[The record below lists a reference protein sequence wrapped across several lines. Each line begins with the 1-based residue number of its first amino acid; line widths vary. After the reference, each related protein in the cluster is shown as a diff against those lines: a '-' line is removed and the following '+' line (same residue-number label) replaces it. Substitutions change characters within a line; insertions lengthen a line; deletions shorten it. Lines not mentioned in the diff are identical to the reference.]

1 MHVAHISKVT
11 GIAGSET
18 HLLMLLP
25 GLAGQGVDVT
35 MIMLEDPSR
44 RADDFY
50 EAMSAKGIT
59 VERVEIG
66 SHIDLTLTKRLA
78 ETFKQLKP
86 DIVHTHLIH
95 ADLYGTAAA
104 GRAGVRGIVSS
115 RHNDNPFRSNPA
127 IKLANRQAMRRA
139 DRVIT
144 ISEALNRFVRE
155 VEGIE
160 AEKVKT
166 VHYGLEPPEFPANAR
181 EEGRRRFGYD
191 GDRPVIGMFGRLIEQ
206 KGVDTLINAFVQVQ
220 QAVPD
225 AALLIVG
232 DGDRRAELE
241 QLAASLGIKNTVTF
255 TGWVPQA
262 YKLIP
267 TCDLIA
273 MPSRWEGFGLVALE
287 AMGSARP
294 LIASRV
300 SALPEIVVDG
310 ETGLLVPPDDPELLA
325 EAIVPVLADHSLASR
340 MGEAGYRRLVGS
352 FSVSKMIQ
360 GTLSVY
366 EEMIKS

>member
-1 MHVAHISKVT
+1 VRVAHISKVT

-18 HLLMLLP
+18 HLLTLLP
-25 GLAGQGVDVT
+25 GLAGQGIDVT

-50 EAMSAKGIT
+50 EAMSAHGID
-59 VERVEIG
+59 VERVAIG
-66 SHIDLTLTKRLA
+66 SHIDLPLTKRLA
-78 ETFKQLKP
+78 EKFNRLKP

-104 GRAGVRGIVSS
+104 RRAEVRGIVSS
-115 RHNDNPFRSNPA
+115 RHNDNPFRRNPA
-127 IKLANRQAMRRA
+127 IKLANRRAMRRT

-144 ISEALNRFVRE
+144 ISEALNKFVRE

-160 AEKVKT
+160 AGKVTT
-166 VHYGLEPPEFPANAR
+166 VHYGLEPPELPANAR
-181 EEGRRRFGYD
+181 EEGHRRFGYSD
-191 GDRPVIGMFGRLIEQ
+191 DRPVIGMFGRLIEQ
-206 KGVDTLINAFVQVQ
+206 KGVDTLIDAFAQVR

-232 DGDRRAELE
+232 DGTLRGQLEELAE
-241 QLAASLGIKNTVTF
+241 SLGLGEAVTF
-255 TGWVPQA
+255 AGWVPQA
-262 YKLIP
+262 YKLMP
-267 TCDLIA
+267 ACDLIA

-310 ETGLLVPPDDPELLA
+310 ETGLLVPPNDPELLA
-325 EAIVPVLADHSLASR
+325 EAIVPMLSNHSLASR
-340 MGEAGYRRLVGS
+340 MGKAGYRRLVSS

-366 EEMIKS
+366 EDIYP